1 MLPEED
7 KKEIVDTG
15 KRMKLQRKSKG
26 ISADEVAEELGVSRS
41 TIFRYENGDIEKVP
55 AASLK
60 KIAEILETT
69 PSYLMGW
76 TDDPRDY
83 ENDPDIQI
91 PSEALKM
98 GITPEQWAAFQN
110 AEAEDAQRNR
120 NLPSNIRPAGK
131 RRYRYLGKVACGEPI
146 FADEQKE
153 TYVDLDSDVRADF
166 VLEAKG
172 DSMINARI
180 YDGDIVF
187 IREQPDVQDGELAVV
202 IIDDEATLKRV
213 YKYDDHI
220 SLFSENPKY
229 KPIIVKANEGKTV
242 RIIGKAIGAYITLN

>member
-1 MLPEED
+1 
-7 KKEIVDTG
+7 
-15 KRMKLQRKSKG
+15 MKIGDRIRNLRIKSDLSQTELAEK
-26 ISADEVAEELGVSRS
+26 IEVSKQTLYKYEKNIITNVPSVKVEALAE
-41 TIFRYENGDIEKVP
+41 
-55 AASLK
+55 ALK
-60 KIAEILETT
+60 TT
-69 PSYLMGW
+69 PAYLMGW

-83 ENDPDIQI
+83 ENDPDIQV
-91 PSEALKM
+91 PEEFLEM
-98 GITPEQWAAFQN
+98 GWT
-110 AEAEDAQRNR
+110 AEDYAKWKEKADRSAYEEHMAASVG
-120 NLPSNIRPAGK
+120 LRPAVK

-153 TYVDLDSDVRADF
+153 TYVDLESDVRADF

-229 KPIIVKANEGKTV
+229 KPIIVKASEGKTV

>member
-1 MLPEED
+1 MTIGNRIRKLREG
-7 KKEIVDTG
+7 KEISQTLLADNIGVSKQTLY
-15 KRMKLQRKSKG
+15 KYEKG
-26 ISADEVAEELGVSRS
+26 IITNIPSNKVEALAKEL
-41 TIFRYENGDIEKVP
+41 N
-55 AASLK
+55 
-60 KIAEILETT
+60 TT
-69 PSYLMGW
+69 PEYLMCW

-110 AEAEDAQRNR
+110 AEAEDARRNR
-120 NLPSNIRPAGK
+120 NLPSNIRPAVK

-153 TYVDLDSDVRADF
+153 TYVDLESDVRADF

-187 IREQPDVQDGELAVV
+187 IREQPDVQDGEIAVI
-202 IIDDEATLKRV
+202 IIDDETTLKRV

-220 SLFSENPKY
+220 SLCAENPKY

-242 RIIGKAIGAYITLN
+242 RIIGKAIGAYIKIN

>member
-1 MLPEED
+1 MNIGERIKQRRILLGMS
-7 KKEIVDTG
+7 VDD
-15 KRMKLQRKSKG
+15 L
-26 ISADEVAEELGVSRS
+26 AAEVNKNRA
-41 TIFRYENGDIEKVP
+41 TIYRYERGDIENLPTTVLEP
-55 AASLK
+55 LAEALK
-60 KIAEILETT
+60 TT
-69 PSYLMGW
+69 PAYLIGW
-76 TDDPRDY
+76 TDDPRNY
-83 ENDPDIQI
+83 ENDPDIQV
-91 PSEALKM
+91 PSELIKE
-98 GITPEQWAAFQN
+98 GWT
-110 AEAEDAQRNR
+110 AEDYAKRKEEADR
-120 NLPSNIRPAGK
+120 SAYEEHMMASVGLRPAGK